1 MAQLAHIQSQVIPA
15 STRTRRVIGS
25 AILAL
30 LVAGA
35 VVLALTLPGNDSPSV
50 APENQS
56 SAVAPSA
63 RFDGGPNE
71 GTRGALSTQR
81 VDSPVIRFDGGPQ
94 EGTRGAI
101 VRSNPVQAPTLDAGS
116 QASTRFDGGPQEGT
130 RGAVVPYSDSTRF
143 DGGPNEGTRGA
154 R

>member
-1 MAQLAHIQSQVIPA
+1 MAQLAHIQSQIIPA

-35 VVLALTLPGNDSPSV
+35 VVLALTLPGNDSSSV
-50 APENQS
+50 TSENQS
-56 SAVAPSA
+56 SAVAPNA

-71 GTRGALSTQR
+71 GTRGR
-81 VDSPVIRFDGGPQ
+81 VVTPTTGVRFDGGPQ
-94 EGTRGAI
+94 EGTRGEVA
-101 VRSNPVQAPTLDAGS
+101 Q
-116 QASTRFDGGPQEGT
+116 
-130 RGAVVPYSDSTRF
+130 YSASTRF

>member
-1 MAQLAHIQSQVIPA
+1 MAQLAHTQSQVIPA
-15 STRTRRVIGS
+15 NTRTRRVIGG

-35 VVLALTLPGNDSPSV
+35 VVLALTLPGNDSSSV
-50 APENQS
+50 TSENQS

-71 GTRGALSTQR
+71 GTRGTLSRQR

-101 VRSNPVQAPTLDAGS
+101 VRSSSVVTPTTGV
-116 QASTRFDGGPQEGT
+116 RFDGGPQEGT
-130 RGAVVPYSDSTRF
+130 RGAVVQYSGSTRF
-143 DGGPNEGTRGA
+143 DGGPNEGSRGA